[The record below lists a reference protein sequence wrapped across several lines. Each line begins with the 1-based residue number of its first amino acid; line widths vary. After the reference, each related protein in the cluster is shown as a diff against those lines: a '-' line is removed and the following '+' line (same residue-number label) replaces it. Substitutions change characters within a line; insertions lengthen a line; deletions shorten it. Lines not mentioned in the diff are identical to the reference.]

1 MSSSNQIQ
9 GKTGHNMRKLL
20 AGITAVTMLS
30 TLAHAAESLKTE
42 EDRTLY
48 AVGANMSRS
57 LAVFTLTPK
66 EFGVVLQGLQDTQSG
81 KKPDFD
87 ITTYNSKIQELARTR
102 RKALGDKQADA
113 GKEYLAKA
121 AKEKDAVK
129 TPSGIVYIPVVE
141 GKGESPKATDTVKVN
156 YQGTLIDGREFDST
170 YKRGKPLE
178 FRLDSV
184 IKCWT
189 EGLQKMKTG
198 GKAKLVCP
206 ADMAYGDKGAG
217 ELILPGATLNFDV
230 ELLEVKRPP
239 TPAPANKPAANPT
252 PAKPAEKTSK

>member
-1 MSSSNQIQ
+1 MKKIIFMIAAGLMVSS
-9 GKTGHNMRKLL
+9 
-20 AGITAVTMLS
+20 LS
-30 TLAHAAESLKTE
+30 HAAEPPKTE
-42 EDRTLY
+42 DDKTLY
-48 AVGANMSRS
+48 AVGANMARS

-66 EFGVVLQGLQDTQSG
+66 EFEQVLRGLQDTQFG
-81 KKPDFD
+81 KKPEFD
-87 ITTYNSKIQELARTR
+87 VTTYNNKIQELARVR

-113 GKEYLAKA
+113 GKEYLEKS
-121 AKEKDAVK
+121 AKEKGAVK
-129 TPSGIVYIPVVE
+129 SPSGIVYIPISE

-178 FRLDSV
+178 FRLDTV

-206 ADMAYGDKGAG
+206 SDMAYGDKGAG

-239 TPAPANKPAANPT
+239 VPS
-252 PAKPAEKTSK
+252 AKPAVSSPTSPTHSKPAVQENK